1 MELQCSKCA
10 QTDPRP
16 SMIYRTCNRHIASE
30 KTGYCQGILY
40 PAAYYSTGSLVIPT
54 TKEKITNQ

>member
-1 MELQCSKCA
+1 
-10 QTDPRP
+10 
-16 SMIYRTCNRHIASE
+16 MIYRTCNRHIASE